1 MTIDAL
7 TLVAILIL
15 VVLTG
20 VIVRICTL
28 AENACS
34 GPNEYFSRLR
44 NKDQEQDGGVE

>member
-1 MTIDAL
+1 MNIDAL

-20 VIVRICTL
+20 VVVRICTL

-34 GPNEYFSRLR
+34 GPNQYLSRKR
-44 NKDQEQDGGVE
+44 SDDKQDGGAQ

>member
-7 TLVAILIL
+7 TLTAILIL
-15 VVLTG
+15 VVITG

-34 GPNEYFSRLR
+34 GPNQYLPRLR
-44 NKDQEQDGGVE
+44 SDDNQDGGAK